1 MKSNNKT
8 DDQKNFVYYNSFN
21 SLFLVA
27 FIPFEIF
34 AIVNL
39 SLTPS
44 GRLIFGGVMMA
55 ILIVQIIVSPF
66 IGNLLDSFPRKT
78 VIMRVILLQLAFALI
93 ISFLWEMLPE
103 YEIIFIITLF
113 MLVNITE
120 GIFFD
125 AMRSMQQTISSPVNI
140 GKGNGFSEIS
150 GQLPSIIGPAMAIPV
165 LTFLGPL
172 YSLALSTVILILTVP
187 ILMRVKE
194 NFTVEKKVMN
204 KNTAEKKEG
213 AINYMKKNPSKIIF
227 AFLLN
232 MPFIMVATGNF
243 LKPVFIVS
251 TLHAGLFGLSLSEM
265 VYASFASTLGL
276 VLSVTRWKNEIVMMY
291 GFFILYIF
299 GTFLMPTS
307 PILFIFLIYQS
318 FHGIGNPGV
327 RVSRNTFLM
336 KRIDAQ
342 HSGRF
347 FSSVTFLSTTA
358 RLMLLVFFT
367 LTVNTLGTTFLFDL
381 SGFILVA
388 SLTFS
393 IILMKNQEMRNFMRV
408 NRLNSF

>member
-8 DDQKNFVYYNSFN
+8 DDQKNFVYYNSFK

-172 YSLALSTVILILTVP
+172 YTLAFSTVILILTVP
-187 ILMRVKE
+187 ILMHVKE

>member
-1 MKSNNKT
+1 MKSSIKT

-172 YSLALSTVILILTVP
+172 YTLAFSTVILILTVP
-187 ILMRVKE
+187 ILMHVKE

-307 PILFIFLIYQS
+307 PILVIFLIYQS

>member
-1 MKSNNKT
+1 MKSSIKT

-78 VIMRVILLQLAFALI
+78 VIMRVILLQLAFVLI

-113 MLVNITE
+113 MLVNITD

-172 YSLALSTVILILTVP
+172 YTLAFSTVILILTVP
-187 ILMRVKE
+187 ILMHVKE